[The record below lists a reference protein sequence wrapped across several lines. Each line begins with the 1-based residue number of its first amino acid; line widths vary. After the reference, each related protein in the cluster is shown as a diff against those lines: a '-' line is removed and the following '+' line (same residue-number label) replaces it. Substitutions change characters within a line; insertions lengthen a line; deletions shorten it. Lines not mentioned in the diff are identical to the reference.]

1 MEDGTTARSVKKTG
15 GSSSIGKRVGARADA
30 TAAVRK
36 QVRPACATPTC
47 AFPGCCA
54 KGPAT
59 AVRVT
64 YLVAMNY
71 LRAWQ
76 LINSKRRK
84 NAEGDAPGAAAL
96 SGAEVAAL
104 VARCKAG
111 LERPTQKR
119 SHSPGR
125 RPRNRDRSGRILV
138 RVELIGAP
146 GPGSGAAE
154 GLAALRDLR
163 KALASE
169 DELVAQHAIDAGTI
183 ELLQAVLQGTCVDSQ
198 LEAAWCVTNIA
209 AGSSAHTEAEI
220 LTSQYLV
227 TFNQ

>member
-1 MEDGTTARSVKKTG
+1 MRHPHL
-15 GSSSIGKRVGARADA
+15 RVPGLLCKGARHCSASDVSSCNELPAGVAADQLQA
-30 TAAVRK
+30 EEERGGRCAGRSGTVGRRGRGARGPLQGRFGTPDPKKVALPG
-36 QVRPACATPTC
+36 QATP
-47 AFPGCCA
+47 
-54 KGPAT
+54 
-59 AVRVT
+59 
-64 YLVAMNY
+64 
-71 LRAWQ
+71 
-76 LINSKRRK
+76 
-84 NAEGDAPGAAAL
+84 D
-96 SGAEVAAL
+96 
-104 VARCKAG
+104 
-111 LERPTQKR
+111 
-119 SHSPGR
+119 
-125 RPRNRDRSGRILV
+125 RDRSGRILV